1 MAEQPNPKKIKFETK
16 KEMFDQVADEV
27 TCNICKIVPR
37 KIPLYMSPGGS
48 VVCCDCRESNP
59 GRNFVR
65 NSVTIALEKVLSNL
79 PRACKFRKNDCKI
92 ALELANIEYH
102 EEDCQLREVTCPM
115 QFCTDNCLFNAVSD
129 HLKTKHNFDLSI
141 PNKGVQKLVEDK
153 KLATFVVKCREIT
166 KEEFDPSRP
175 GWGLGWRH
183 IVKLGSIFEKTFLL
197 HFEVNAAKKTALFW
211 VQIIGSKFE
220 TKNFKYSIQIEDKE
234 FGTNIYKNYVISLDH
249 NKEDVY
255 KSTTVL
261 MINTDI
267 LEKFVGDNLTIEI
280 GIENQKANAHFP
292 GPGTTLGF

>member
-27 TCNICKIVPR
+27 TCAICKIVPR

-48 VVCCDCRESNP
+48 VVCSDCRESNP

-65 NSVTIALEKVLSNL
+65 NSVTMALEKVMSNL
-79 PRACKFRKNDCKI
+79 PRACRHRKNNCKI

-102 EEDCQLREVTCPM
+102 EEDCQFREVICPM
-115 QFCTDNCLFNAVSD
+115 QYCTDICLFNAVSQ
-129 HLKTKHNFDLSI
+129 HLKTKHNFDVSV
-141 PNKGVQKLVEDK
+141 PNKGVQKLLGDK
-153 KLATFVVKCREIT
+153 KQGQTYVVKTREIT
-166 KEEFDPSRP
+166 KEQFDPSRP
-175 GWGLGWRH
+175 GWGNSWRH
-183 IVKLGSIFEKTFLL
+183 IIKLGTFFEKKFLL
-197 HFEVNAAKKTALFW
+197 HFEVNPAKKSALFW

-234 FGTNIYKNYVISLDH
+234 FGTSIYKNHVISLDH

-255 KSTTVL
+255 KSSTVL

-267 LEKFVGDNLTIEI
+267 LEKFIGDNLIIEI
-280 GIENQKANAHFP
+280 EIENLKPKEENANSDYDE
-292 GPGTTLGF
+292 